1 MNGTL
6 ISQPPGGGGSGS
18 SVTNGGPACAESNIT
33 SAPMTNVMRWSFNE
47 RRTSDR
53 LFDLIT
59 TNLSSLRT
67 AVRNTDKESVS
78 FRHEQSAARAIRRI
92 DFSQSF
98 VGVCVSLIDNVDL
111 ARAANH
117 VNAMM
122 LTVIKNIIGVT
133 RDSNARNW
141 LAGGCIEH
149 DELSWESAS
158 DKPSVIGLIECHRKI
173 SKGAISFPRCNYFAF
188 VAIYD

>member
-1 MNGTL
+1 
-6 ISQPPGGGGSGS
+6 
-18 SVTNGGPACAESNIT
+18 SNIS

-59 TNLSSLRT
+59 TNLSSRRT
-67 AVRNTDKESVS
+67 ALRNSDKESVS

-117 VNAMM
+117 VNAMT
-122 LTVIKNIIGVT
+122 LIVIKNIIGVT
-133 RDSNARNW
+133 RNSDGRNR
-141 LAGGCIEH
+141 LAGFSVEH
-149 DELSWESAS
+149 DEL
-158 DKPSVIGLIECHRKI
+158 
-173 SKGAISFPRCNYFAF
+173 
-188 VAIYD
+188 